1 MPPTVDSTLPS
12 TIPFRGWLRATWFGW
27 LLGIPVIILFALAG
41 EMMGV
46 GGSQVFVGAGLG
58 AALAIFQGRAIA
70 PLGVRPIAWR
80 ISCVF
85 GLAVPFLAYDIATL
99 FGAELAF
106 SLPIAATAGGALVGV
121 WQALLLRDRVRGA
134 PWWIPV
140 TTVGWA
146 LAAVA
151 VYAADH
157 LVRGTGSRGVS
168 GALLFLVLVAAGGLL
183 LGAVTGTALS
193 QMTRSR

>member
-1 MPPTVDSTLPS
+1 MSSPKAEQHS
-12 TIPFRGWLRATWFGW
+12 TIPFRGWLRATWLGW
-27 LLGIPVIILFALAG
+27 LLGIPVIVLFALAG

-58 AALAIFQGRAIA
+58 AALAIFQGRAVL

-80 ISCVF
+80 ISCIF
-85 GLAVPFLAYDIATL
+85 GLALPFLAYDLATL
-99 FGAELAF
+99 FGAEIAF
-106 SLPIAATAGGALVGV
+106 SLPVAATIGGALMGG
-121 WQALLLRDRVRGA
+121 WQALLLHGRIRGA

-140 TTVGWA
+140 TTIGWA

-151 VYAADH
+151 VYVADH

-168 GALLFLVLVAAGGLL
+168 GALLFLLLVAAGGLL
-183 LGAVTGTALS
+183 LGAVTGLALS
-193 QMTRSR
+193 RMTRTQ